1 MFSLGQGALLNYCSR
16 LTTVPGWHYMAYL
29 FTEKEIKLFLLTA
42 SIIIF
47 YSIPVS
53 INDMLHEFILCFEQE
68 KIPKKK
74 SCSYMFGLPQ
84 AWHWKT
90 GFDYEFTNNFILYGG
105 ADIISFHPLNVCAIF
120 LRFQRLQKHNL
131 VSILRKLKLIELFI
145 Q

>member
-1 MFSLGQGALLNYCSR
+1 
-16 LTTVPGWHYMAYL
+16 
-29 FTEKEIKLFLLTA
+29 
-42 SIIIF
+42 
-47 YSIPVS
+47 
-53 INDMLHEFILCFEQE
+53 
-68 KIPKKK
+68 
-74 SCSYMFGLPQ
+74 MFGLPQ

-90 GFDYEFTNNFILYGG
+90 GFDYEFTNDFILYGG